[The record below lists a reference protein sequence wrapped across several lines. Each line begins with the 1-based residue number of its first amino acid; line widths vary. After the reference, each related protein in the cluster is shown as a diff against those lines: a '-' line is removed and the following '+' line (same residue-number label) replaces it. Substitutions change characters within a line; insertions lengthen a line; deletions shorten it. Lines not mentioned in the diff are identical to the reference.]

1 MVTLADDSRVH
12 VAVSAFAFARDPD
25 HDCRRSALNAQLLL
39 TVIFSF
45 SHSISRWWSRS
56 QPCVALYI
64 TGRSTIVLDYAY
76 SLSINVS
83 DVITYLL
90 PSIYL

>member
-12 VAVSAFAFARDPD
+12 VAVSAFAFARDSD